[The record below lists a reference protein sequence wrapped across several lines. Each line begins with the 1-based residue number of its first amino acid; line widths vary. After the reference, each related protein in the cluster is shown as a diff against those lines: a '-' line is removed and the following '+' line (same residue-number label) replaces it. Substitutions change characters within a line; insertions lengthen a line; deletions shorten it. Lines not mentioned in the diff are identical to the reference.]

1 MYIHKHI
8 YKSTNKDC
16 KCNCS
21 GLMHLERT
29 TNRIISSRF
38 EKKKEEEEGVQ
49 DEVGQDQRL
58 NGQLVAYFGLLVLV
72 EKCHKL
78 SKMSQF
84 RILLKRH

>member
-1 MYIHKHI
+1 MCIYRHI

-38 EKKKEEEEGVQ
+38 EINKEEEGVQ

>member
-1 MYIHKHI
+1 MCIYRHI

-38 EKKKEEEEGVQ
+38 EINKEEEGVQ

-84 RILLKRH
+84 QILLKRH